1 MAQVTFKGTPVETVG
16 ELPEVGQKAPD
27 FVLTKRDLSDVGLG
41 DFHGRKRVLN
51 IVPSLDT
58 RVCAASAKRFEQE
71 VDKLNDT
78 VVLTVSNDLP
88 FAQDRFCKSEEVEK
102 VITLSQLRNR
112 DFGRDYG
119 IAMKSGPLAGL
130 LARAVVI
137 VDENDTVT
145 YTQLVPEIG
154 QEPDYDDVLTH
165 VS

>member
-27 FVLTKRDLSDVGLG
+27 FVLTKRDWGDVGLS
-41 DFHGRKRVLN
+41 DFQGKKRVLN
-51 IVPSLDT
+51 IAPSLDT
-58 RVCAASAKRFEQE
+58 SVCAATAKRFEQE
-71 VDKLNDT
+71 VEKLRDT

-88 FAQDRFCKSEEVEK
+88 YAQDRFCKNENIQN
-102 VITLSQLRNR
+102 VITLSQVRNR

-119 IAMKSGPLAGL
+119 IAMKTGPRAGL

-154 QEPDYDDVLTH
+154 QEPDYDDVLKH